1 MERFLIENRDD
12 YLKYSSRNY
21 TVEQKQFNNTLTE
34 RLIVL
39 AEKHGY
45 VFDPEEFNFVAIRD
59 RIRCY
64 YKSYVQTA
72 RKRGL
77 MLPTDKT
84 PSALS
89 TQSTATHEDAMED
102 GDDDHGEG
110 NDNDEEVE
118 GEGIE
123 VDENGVTLST
133 LPRSPDAAPVA
144 NVGDEEN
151 REL

>member
-1 MERFLIENRDD
+1 MIENRDD
-12 YLKYSSRNY
+12 YLKFSSRNY

-77 MLPTDKT
+77 MLPTDKA

-89 TQSTATHEDAMED
+89 TSAMSVHDEGMED
-102 GDDDHGEG
+102 GDDHDDG
-110 NDNDEEVE
+110 NDAAE
-118 GEGIE
+118 EGIE
-123 VDENGVTLST
+123 VDENGVTTLSPSDNT
-133 LPRSPDAAPVA
+133 TVPVSTG
-144 NVGDEEN
+144 GDEEI
-151 REL
+151 RE

>member
-1 MERFLIENRDD
+1 MIENRDD
-12 YLKYSSRNY
+12 YLKFSSRNY

-39 AEKHGY
+39 AEKHAY

-77 MLPTDKT
+77 MLPTDKVT
-84 PSALS
+84 TAAAVPSSRMSTSALM
-89 TQSTATHEDAMED
+89 ARHHH
-102 GDDDHGEG
+102 DDDDDDDDEAMHDAG
-110 NDNDEEVE
+110 NDGEEGV
-118 GEGIE
+118 E
-123 VDENGVTLST
+123 VDANGV
-133 LPRSPDAAPVA
+133 PSPAYRAAPIPA
-144 NVGDEEN
+144 VGGKEI
-151 REL
+151 RE

>member
-1 MERFLIENRDD
+1 LERFLIENRDD
-12 YLKYSSRNY
+12 YLKFSSRNY

-77 MLPTDKT
+77 MLPTDK
-84 PSALS
+84 S
-89 TQSTATHEDAMED
+89 QSNVHLNKRTSHDREM
-102 GDDDHGEG
+102 GQDDDHD
-110 NDNDEEVE
+110 DNISNEDVDE
-118 GEGIE
+118 GEHE
-123 VDENGVTLST
+123 LDNNNDVNT
-133 LPRSPDAAPVA
+133 SPSHVAAMNPVRHD
-144 NVGDEEN
+144 NVI
-151 REL
+151 

>member
-1 MERFLIENRDD
+1 LIENRDD
-12 YLKYSSRNY
+12 YLKFSSRNY

-39 AEKHGY
+39 AEKNGY

-77 MLPTDKT
+77 MLPTDK
-84 PSALS
+84 S
-89 TQSTATHEDAMED
+89 QSNLHANTLTTHDVGMEHD
-102 GDDDHGEG
+102 E
-110 NDNDEEVE
+110 DNDENDSND
-118 GEGIE
+118 E
-123 VDENGVTLST
+123 VDGGEAENAATTTSPNAVEVDPGANETLI
-133 LPRSPDAAPVA
+133 
-144 NVGDEEN
+144 NNQEI
-151 REL
+151 RE

>member
-1 MERFLIENRDD
+1 LERFLIENRDD
-12 YLKYSSRNY
+12 YLKFSSRNY

-89 TQSTATHEDAMED
+89 SSAITAHDDGMDDDD
-102 GDDDHGEG
+102 GDDHD
-110 NDNDEEVE
+110 DDEEEE
-118 GEGIE
+118 GVE
-123 VDENGVTLST
+123 VDENGVALST
-133 LPRSPDAAPVA
+133 PRSPDAAPVA
-144 NVGDEEN
+144 NEGDEHN
-151 REL
+151 RQL